1 MNKTLFLFFI
11 LWTLVI
17 TLYPENEKVIEL
29 NLEKKFSLGQKE
41 IFFDSITS
49 VYEDKMENFYV
60 LDHKA
65 YKLYKFSKNG
75 KMLISFGERGR
86 GPGDFSNPHSV
97 HITPEGNI
105 AVNEVKDFVSIF
117 DNQGKFLTR
126 IKVSRGLDL
135 NLINNN
141 LFYVWIWTPGGKQ
154 QALVNKNGKILKSFF
169 SVSREEF
176 SINAADEKGR
186 SVMINN
192 FAEEY
197 TPFLLFN
204 QYKNYSIVG
213 ITNKYKIL
221 LLNKNGE
228 ILNEIYRDIKPGI
241 ISQEEKEY
249 FKNEINI
256 NRKLPDFA
264 KKKFI
269 KKIPKYKNYFNHILI
284 SEPYFWIFRIK
295 ENIVNQNSLVPVD
308 LYTFNMKF
316 RGTLKIKKIPLFI
329 SPKYIY
335 FEETKRQ
342 EDLLLVKYKYSIG
355 F

>member
-11 LWTLVI
+11 LWTLG
-17 TLYPENEKVIEL
+17 TALYPGNGKSIKL

-41 IFFDSITS
+41 IFFESITS
-49 VYEDKMENFYV
+49 VYEDKTENFYI

-65 YKLYKFSKNG
+65 YKVYKFSKNG
-75 KMLISFGERGR
+75 KMLISFGERGL
-86 GPGDFSNPHSV
+86 GPGDFANPHSV
-97 HITPEGNI
+97 HITPGGNI
-105 AVNEVKDFVSIF
+105 AVNEVKNFVSIF
-117 DNQGKFLTR
+117 DNQGKFLDR
-126 IKVSRGLDL
+126 IKVARGLDL

-169 SVSREEF
+169 SVSREAF
-176 SINAADEKGR
+176 SINAPDETGR

-192 FAEEY
+192 FAGEY

-204 QYKNYSIVG
+204 QYENYSIVAV
-213 ITNKYKIL
+213 TNKYEIL
-221 LLNKNGE
+221 LLNRDGK
-228 ILNEIYRDIKPGI
+228 ILNKIYRDIKPGI

-264 KKKFI
+264 KKIFTR
-269 KKIPKYKNYFNHILI
+269 KIPKYKNYFNHILI
-284 SEPYFWIFRIK
+284 SGPYLWIFRIK
-295 ENIVNQNSLVPVD
+295 ENIVNQNSFVPVD
-308 LYTFNMKF
+308 LYTINMEF
-316 RGTLKIKKIPLFI
+316 RGSMRIKKIPLFI

-335 FEETKRQ
+335 FEETNNQ
-342 EDLLLVKYKYSIG
+342 EDLLLVKYKYSVR